1 MCGFV
6 GGNNPNWHYGDALE
20 SIRHRGPDS
29 QRVTSLGEV
38 TIAFARLAVID
49 LTEGADQ
56 PMSSLNGDVAVAFNG
71 EIYGYKELRSQLGKR
86 GHQFRTTSDT
96 EVLLAAYLE
105 WGDAWVDHMD
115 GMFAGVIYDG
125 RSFELKL
132 FRDRVGIKPLY
143 YLCDGNNFAFASELK
158 AVRALCRD
166 VQLELDYTAVYDYLT
181 YRYIPTPKTLYR
193 NVYKLPPAHMCS
205 FDMRTRE
212 LKAMK
217 RYWSLEV
224 DPDPPPLSPDQAA
237 NRVRELV
244 DESVASHLIA
254 DVPVGCFLSGGID
267 SSVVVASAANFCDKL
282 KTFSIGFDVS
292 SHSET
297 HYAKII
303 ADRFKTDHLERILGL
318 KESQKLLPRL
328 LTWYDEPFGDT
339 SAVPTFLVSQVAR
352 EHVTVAL
359 TGDGGDEVFGGYRW
373 YKIFKRCLLGKPFR
387 VLPLDSVFRPLKNCF
402 SKQTLPYR
410 LCNGLEA
417 VFSNDLILYS
427 KLMRGLTVLDK
438 KEYADRWRIPKDY
451 DDLWYFRRYWRD
463 DLPILTRLQYLDFHT
478 YLPDDILTKVDRA
491 TMAVSLE
498 ARVPL
503 LSRRIVEFA
512 FCLDERTR
520 YLNGQLK
527 GLFKYS
533 FRDRLPSSIL
543 KRSKKGFSIPRAYYK
558 DCDLTEH
565 EALLRDV
572 YTIE

>member
-6 GGNNPNWHYGDALE
+6 GGNNPNWHYADAIE

-29 QRVTSLGEV
+29 QRISSLGEV

-49 LTEGADQ
+49 PTQGADQ
-56 PMSSLNGDVAVAFNG
+56 PMSSASGEVTLAFNG
-71 EIYGYKELRSQLGKR
+71 EIYGYKDLRLQLEKR
-86 GHQFRTTSDT
+86 GRHFWTTSDT

-125 RSFELKL
+125 RSLELKL

-143 YLCDGNNFAFASELK
+143 YFYDGNNFAFASELK
-158 AVRALCRD
+158 AIRALCRD
-166 VQLELDYTAVYDYLT
+166 IPFELDYTAVYDYLT
-181 YRYIPTPKTLYR
+181 YRYIPAPKTLYR
-193 NVYKLPPAHMCS
+193 NVYKLAPAHGFS
-205 FDMRTRE
+205 FNVGTRE
-212 LKAMK
+212 LKSMK

-224 DPDPPPLSPDQAA
+224 DTDPPPLSVDQASE
-237 NRVRELV
+237 RLRELV
-244 DESVASHLIA
+244 DESIASQLIA

-282 KTFSIGFDVS
+282 KTFSIGFDVY

-303 ADRFKTDHLERILGL
+303 ADRFLTDHLERILSL
-318 KESQKLLPRL
+318 KESQNLLPRL

-373 YKIFKRCLLGKPFR
+373 YKIFKQCLLGKPFR
-387 VLPLDSVFRPLKNCF
+387 VLPLDRFFRPLKNCF

-427 KLMRGLTVLDK
+427 QLMRGLTVLDK
-438 KEYADRWRIPKDY
+438 KDYADRWCISKDY
-451 DDLWYFRRYWRD
+451 DDLWHFRRYWRD

-478 YLPDDILTKVDRA
+478 YLPDDILTKVDRV

-512 FCLDERTR
+512 FRLDEETR

-527 GLFKYS
+527 GLFKYA
-533 FRDRLPSSIL
+533 FRDRLPRSIL
-543 KRSKKGFSIPRAYYK
+543 ERSKKGFSIPRAYSK
-558 DCDLTEH
+558 NCHLSEH
-565 EALLRDV
+565 EALLREV
-572 YTIE
+572 YN